1 MRVYVPKRR
10 NRTAT
15 APREILREAVP
26 YHADSGFPLSRE
38 RQRGGND
45 LRGHSLPPFLRSR
58 RGLGAT
64 KQQATTAAAGG
75 TIMAAAPLVAAAN
88 PIAGA
93 IVLGVGL
100 VTELVSMVFS
110 GANPLQVPAAQ
121 AEQIFEIW
129 ADNLYAV
136 AKAGMLAPAD
146 AAAAMSQMIPMGTQY
161 IAGLNI
167 GKAGQAGI
175 ANMTKVINAEIT
187 AVESLPAGA
196 TKPIDLAAARRLYTG
211 GAGWYPDS
219 VTKAAQYTD
228 SFLQNAAAQQQAQLS
243 NLGAQVGS
251 AITQGKA
258 VLAEIGIPPWA
269 ALAAAG
275 LLAWWFWE

>member
-1 MRVYVPKRR
+1 
-10 NRTAT
+10 
-15 APREILREAVP
+15 
-26 YHADSGFPLSRE
+26 
-38 RQRGGND
+38 
-45 LRGHSLPPFLRSR
+45 
-58 RGLGAT
+58 
-64 KQQATTAAAGG
+64 
-75 TIMAAAPLVAAAN
+75 
-88 PIAGA
+88 
-93 IVLGVGL
+93 
-100 VTELVSMVFS
+100 MVFS

-196 TKPIDLAAARRLYTG
+196 TKPIDLSAARSLYTG

-219 VTKAAQYTD
+219 VTKATQYTD